1 VSKRDS
7 LTTVAPGL
15 TIGCLVAFAR
25 TRLMSALLYNVAP
38 TDPLA
43 YGGAAAFL
51 VSVALL
57 ATFIPARRAT
67 VIDPMQALREQ

>member
-1 VSKRDS
+1 
-7 LTTVAPGL
+7 
-15 TIGCLVAFAR
+15 
-25 TRLMSALLYNVAP
+25 MSALLYNVAP